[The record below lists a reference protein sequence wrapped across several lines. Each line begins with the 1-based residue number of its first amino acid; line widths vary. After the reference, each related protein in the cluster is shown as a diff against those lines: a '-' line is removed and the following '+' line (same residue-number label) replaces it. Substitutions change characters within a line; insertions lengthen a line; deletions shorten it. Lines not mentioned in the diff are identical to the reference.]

1 MFYEAN
7 NKKDFVF
14 GWIIGAMTIVS
25 IVVLFKVL
33 S

>member
-7 NKKDFVF
+7 NKKDF
-14 GWIIGAMTIVS
+14 IIGWVMGAITVIS
-25 IVVLFKVL
+25 FVVMFKIL